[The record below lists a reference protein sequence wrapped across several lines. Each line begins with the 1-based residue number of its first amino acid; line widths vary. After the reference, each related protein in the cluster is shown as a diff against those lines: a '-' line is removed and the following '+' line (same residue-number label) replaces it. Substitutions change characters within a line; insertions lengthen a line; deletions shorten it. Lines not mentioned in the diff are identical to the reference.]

1 MEWRSILTATQY
13 TQNSYN
19 LMTMHMEI
27 NGLKIEDINM
37 YTDERGFF
45 SRFYDNNS
53 FSDDNFE
60 IKQISLS
67 VSPLKGTLRGMH
79 FQVSGPPENK
89 YVNIISGSI
98 FLVVV
103 DLRPQENTYL
113 NVNERLFSMSD
124 NKAIYIP
131 SGCATGWL
139 SLTEDTKLLYSMSA
153 RYEECIFGGFRYND
167 PNFLINWPSNP
178 QIISEKDSSWPNYT
192 IR

>member
-1 MEWRSILTATQY
+1 
-13 TQNSYN
+13 
-19 LMTMHMEI
+19 MHLEI
-27 NGLKIEDINM
+27 NGLKSENVNM
-37 YTDERGFF
+37 STDERGFF
-45 SRFYDNNS
+45 SRFYDSNF
-53 FSDDNFE
+53 FSDDNFD

-67 VSPLKGTLRGMH
+67 VSPQKGTLRGMH

-103 DLRPQENTYL
+103 DLRPHENTFL
-113 NVNERLFSMSD
+113 NINERILSGSD
-124 NKAIYIP
+124 NKAIFIP

-167 PNFLINWPSNP
+167 PNFAINWPSNP
-178 QIISEKDSSWPNYT
+178 QIISKRDISWPNYAV
-192 IR
+192 R